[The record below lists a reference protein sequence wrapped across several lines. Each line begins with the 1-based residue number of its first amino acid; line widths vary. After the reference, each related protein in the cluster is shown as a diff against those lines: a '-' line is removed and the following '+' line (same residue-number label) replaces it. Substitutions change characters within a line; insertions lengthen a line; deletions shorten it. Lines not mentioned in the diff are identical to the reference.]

1 MSWQV
6 RNDCQSG
13 ASCGVQTCAVFA
25 QDRGWGKSPWTEV
38 ENTIGDNP
46 WALPSGPFSARWWIL
61 FFGESLGKV
70 ALWGTS
76 GRAFFRKHAEVTLK
90 SLSGSWRARIHFVE
104 SRSWRTPQGTN
115 PLAYPHFHRF
125 VWHGVAKD
133 FKREITYGTSN
144 HWRATFCS
152 NHLASCL
159 GTDAGVRGLP
169 YLMRYVNQPDGS
181 STSCREFFVLRFTG
195 TWLTKLLWKLTSQ
208 PSQTNTTP
216 NIILHACQ
224 KK

>member
-1 MSWQV
+1 MIVSQEPHAVSRRVLCLPRTGAGGKAPGLRLRTRLVTTPELSPQV
-6 RNDCQSG
+6 
-13 ASCGVQTCAVFA
+13 
-25 QDRGWGKSPWTEV
+25 
-38 ENTIGDNP
+38 
-46 WALPSGPFSARWWIL
+46 PSQHG
-61 FFGESLGKV
+61 GESCSLESPQAKWHFE
-70 ALWGTS
+70 ALQ
-76 GRAFFRKHAEVTLK
+76 AELFFRKHAEVTLK

-195 TWLTKLLWKLTSQ
+195 TWLTKLL
-208 PSQTNTTP
+208 
-216 NIILHACQ
+216 
-224 KK
+224 